1 MSVSSDKVLV
11 EDHSWAR
18 IILIG
23 RNPSWTAVR
32 IVVLVTLTFILA
44 KFVLIPIRVE
54 GVSMLP
60 TYRQGRV
67 NVVNALAYRSQGPQ
81 RGDVISIRMAGK
93 RVMLMKRV
101 VGLPGEV
108 VAFRNGQLWIDGRPV
123 PEPYIKY
130 PCNWQMDPEKVGPD
144 EYYVVGDN
152 RSMPQGDHTQGM
164 AKRKRIVGKV
174 LL

>member
-1 MSVSSDKVLV
+1 MSEKAPV
-11 EDHSWAR
+11 ETNWAR

-23 RNPSWTAVR
+23 RNPAWTGVR
-32 IVVLVTLTFILA
+32 IIVLVTLTFFLA
-44 KFVLIPIRVE
+44 KFVFIPIRVE
-54 GVSMLP
+54 GISMLP

-67 NVVNALAYRSQGPQ
+67 NFVNALAYRSQGPQ
-81 RGDVISIRMAGK
+81 RGDVISIRMAGM

-108 VAFRNGQLWIDGRPV
+108 VAFRDGRLWIDGKPV
-123 PEPYIKY
+123 AEPYVKY
-130 PCNWQMDPEKVGPD
+130 PCTWQRDPEKVGPD

-152 RSMPQGDHTQGM
+152 RSMPRADHSEGM

>member
-1 MSVSSDKVLV
+1 MSGSSDKVLV
-11 EDHSWAR
+11 ANHSWAR

-32 IVVLVTLTFILA
+32 IVVLVTLTFIVA
-44 KFVLIPIRVE
+44 KFVFIPIRVE

-60 TYRQGRV
+60 TYGQGKI
-67 NVVNALAYRSQGPQ
+67 NFINALAYRSRGPQ

-108 VAFRNGQLWIDGRPV
+108 IAFQDGRLWVDGRPL
-123 PEPYIKY
+123 PEPYVKY
-130 PCNWQMDPEKVGPD
+130 PCNWQMEPKKVGPN

-152 RSMPQGDHTQGM
+152 RSMMQSDHSEGRVE
-164 AKRKRIVGKV
+164 RKRIVGKV